1 MEWGC
6 KKMRITNQGMLNN
19 YLNNLNRNLT
29 QMQKYQDQLSSGKEI
44 RRPSDDP
51 FAVTR
56 SMSLHTSINQNDQYL
71 RNIEDSLGWTDMTDT
86 ALGSMGDIMNRLREL
101 TIQGAN
107 GTLSDTDQGAV
118 QDEVE
123 QLIDQIAQIGNTNY
137 DGRYIFAGQDT
148 TKPPFSATDNV
159 LKYKETTE
167 ATEFTDQMLVREIS
181 QNVTMEINIPGNWI
195 IQGKHDDEL
204 TADLPTTLN
213 SIVNALETGDTEAL
227 GGDLL
232 GQLDEHIDNILA
244 LRSEMGAKYNR
255 LEAAKGKNEEETFN
269 MTELM
274 SKTEDI
280 DLAEKTMQYMTMENV
295 YRASLSTGAKIMQ
308 PTLLDFLR

>member
-1 MEWGC
+1 
-6 KKMRITNQGMLNN
+6 MRITNQGMLNN

-56 SMSLHTSINQNDQYL
+56 SMSLHTSINQNEQYL
-71 RNIEDSLGWTDMTDT
+71 RNIEDSIGWTDMTDT

-101 TIQGAN
+101 TIKGSN
-107 GTLSDTDQGAV
+107 GTLSDTDEGAV
-118 QDEVE
+118 QDEVK

-137 DGRYIFAGQDT
+137 DGRYVFGGQDT
-148 TKPPFSATDNV
+148 TQPPFSVTDNV
-159 LKYKETTE
+159 LQYKETTE
-167 ATEFTDQMLVREIS
+167 VTEFTDQMLVREIS
-181 QNVTMEINIPGNWI
+181 QNVTMEINVPGNWI
-195 IQGKHDDEL
+195 THGKHLDSL

-213 SIVNALETGDTEAL
+213 DIANVLETGDTEAL
-227 GGDLL
+227 GGELL
-232 GQLDEHIDNILA
+232 GQLDEHIDNILS

-255 LEAAKGKNEEETFN
+255 LEAAKGKNEQETLN
-269 MTELM
+269 MTELL

-280 DLAEKTMQYMTMENV
+280 DFPEKIMQYMTMENV

-308 PTLLDFLR
+308 PSLLDFLR

>member
-1 MEWGC
+1 
-6 KKMRITNQGMLNN
+6 MRVTNQGMLNN

-29 QMQKYQDQLSSGKEI
+29 KMTKYQDQLSSGKEI

-56 SMSLHTSINQNDQYL
+56 SMSLTTSINQNSQYL
-71 RNIEDSLGWTDMTDT
+71 KNIEDSMGWTDMTDS
-86 ALGSMGDIMNRLREL
+86 ALGDIGDILNRVREL

-123 QLIDQIAQIGNTNY
+123 QLADQIAQIGNANY
-137 DGRYIFAGQDT
+137 DGRYIFGGQDT
-148 TKPPFSATDNV
+148 TRSPFHVGENGLEYNGATQEGN
-159 LKYKETTE
+159 E
-167 ATEFTDQMLVREIS
+167 MLVREIS
-181 QNVTMEINIPGNWI
+181 QNVTMEINIPGSWI
-195 IQGKHDDEL
+195 MEGKNAEL
-204 TADLPTTLN
+204 SEDLPSVLN
-213 SIVNALETGDTEAL
+213 NIVNAMQTGDTESL

-255 LEAAKGKNEEETFN
+255 LEAAKSKNGEETFN
-269 MTELM
+269 MTKLL

-280 DLAEKTMQYMTMENV
+280 DFPKKVMEYMNMQAVYM
-295 YRASLSTGAKIMQ
+295 ASLSTGSKILQ